1 MYKITHID
9 QLGTDYTVSD
19 QSGKIVGSI
28 QVIPHSEILDAALGP
43 YTDDFKTMQNY
54 LAKSIEVLAGY
65 EDVDPHSI
73 FWYSTSEEEAS
84 LPELIEFA
92 INHGYNKIIMEH
104 LEELE

>member
-28 QVIPHSEILDAALGP
+28 QIIPQHEILEAALGP
-43 YTDDFKTMQNY
+43 YTDDFKTMKNY
-54 LAKSIEVLAGY
+54 LEKSIEVLAGY
-65 EDVDPHSI
+65 EDIDPYSI
-73 FWYSTSEEEAS
+73 LWYATTEDEAS

-92 INHGYNKIIMEH
+92 IRHGYNKIIMEH